1 MLLCLQLVL
10 VTCAALQQPAKQRLK
25 LRHVQQLSAEMSPV
39 SQERFVAPAQ
49 AFAATAASTWL
60 TWRLASHLGVFASSG
75 AVGLAAARLLPAPAA
90 AAAFCGSFAG
100 MCGSGVAASGAEI
113 LFLGVFCATAQN
125 VCAASLPGVGGRLG
139 VVALGSTLCWQATKT
154 LLSHGPLLSFVPQHL
169 AWHVLA
175 WQLPA
180 AALLSTAAALGV
192 KKLSQTQ
199 GIVFSAGAAGVL
211 AGLVGALGVGGHARA
226 IAQAALYCGAFVG
239 MSSPAVLPNKRAT
252 ARAALASA
260 AALVFVNSRGWFA
273 GWGGKLGA
281 CACAGVA
288 LERQLRL
295 RLQAQ
300 SAPA

>member
-1 MLLCLQLVL
+1 MSRGQGTS
-10 VTCAALQQPAKQRLK
+10 TCS
-25 LRHVQQLSAEMSPV
+25 VC
-39 SQERFVAPAQ
+39 
-49 AFAATAASTWL
+49 
-60 TWRLASHLGVFASSG
+60 ASSG

-211 AGLVGALGVGGHARA
+211 ATQR
-226 IAQAALYCGAFVG
+226 F
-239 MSSPAVLPNKRAT
+239 PPT
-252 ARAALASA
+252 ARLWPAGPSASA
-260 AALVFVNSRGWFA
+260 ACDSHDHV
-273 GWGGKLGA
+273 
-281 CACAGVA
+281 
-288 LERQLRL
+288 LR
-295 RLQAQ
+295 
-300 SAPA
+300 SPA